1 MLSFRMVN
9 FYEIQKVNVVNIYNL
24 EKLMIFKYIEDI
36 FRIISYKNKR
46 I

>member
-1 MLSFRMVN
+1 MVN

-36 FRIISYKNKR
+36 FRIISYKDKR